1 VVLGEKNVSHLRRFG
16 FLVGDA
22 TQRLRTGLIS
32 AAPPALRIGDAASNA
47 WVWRNNMELYIFG
60 RFLVRAGVG
69 PSRKAAQGRSAP
81 IVKELR
87 VNKGGG
93 LGRAPRELAE
103 TGR

>member
-1 VVLGEKNVSHLRRFG
+1 MLGEKNVSRLRRFG
-16 FLVGDA
+16 FLVGSNP

-47 WVWRNNMELYIFG
+47 WVRRNNMELYIFG

-69 PSRKAAQGRSAP
+69 PSRKAAQDKSAP

-93 LGRAPRELAE
+93 MGRAPRELAE
-103 TGR
+103 TWL